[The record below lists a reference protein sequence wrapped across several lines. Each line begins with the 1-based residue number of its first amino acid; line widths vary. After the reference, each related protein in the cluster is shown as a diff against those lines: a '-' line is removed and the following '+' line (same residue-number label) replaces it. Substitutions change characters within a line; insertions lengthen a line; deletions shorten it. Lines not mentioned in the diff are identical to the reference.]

1 MPRRQ
6 LGQASRQQPDL
17 AGPPDRLPALPT
29 GMAKPRLITT
39 PAAQL
44 HDRHARGA
52 LCLWRAGACQSGT
65 VPEMAGARID
75 GRDAGGTA
83 MSGKFGL
90 RICDSPA
97 QQLRADAIEF
107 AK

>member
-1 MPRRQ
+1 
-6 LGQASRQQPDL
+6 
-17 AGPPDRLPALPT
+17 
-29 GMAKPRLITT
+29 
-39 PAAQL
+39 
-44 HDRHARGA
+44 
-52 LCLWRAGACQSGT
+52 
-65 VPEMAGARID
+65 
-75 GRDAGGTA
+75 